1 MEMHLAIRMVLSL
14 ACSSADLRVVQ
25 TVMMME
31 MNWAMQMVM
40 SLGHLMELLMAMS
53 LGHLT
58 DVRTVI
64 VMALLME
71 TKWEQLMVNRW
82 V

>member
-1 MEMHLAIRMVLSL
+1 MEMHLAILMVLSL
-14 ACSSADLRVVQ
+14 ACSSADLRVLQ
-25 TVMMME
+25 KVMMME

-40 SLGHLMELLMAMS
+40 SLGHSMELLMAMS
-53 LGHLT
+53 LVHST

-64 VMALLME
+64 TMALLME